1 MRLQDKGVNCTSS
14 SSLCDSNDEDNLHLF
29 FKCPSSC
36 NIWSMCSFHS
46 VVDNIIH
53 QEQVVPHIIFQLLQV
68 LPSEEVSLLSCVL
81 WSIWKQRNNRIQND
95 TIDAQSF
102 VSERARSM
110 LFEWQTVRKEIQKP
124 SQQASHIGTTNWIK
138 PNRGRYKCNIDA
150 TFSNQHNR
158 VGIGMCIRDEMGAF
172 VLAKTEWFNPICEVH
187 IGEALGLL
195 STLNWV
201 HELQLGPVDFELNS
215 KHVVDQF
222 SSPKSDVSEFADII
236 DNCRALFTQFYVN
249 SSVEFVR
256 RQANEAAHTLAREA
270 ALLASFQILVAIP
283 NCIEHILINEMS

>member
-158 VGIGMCIRDEMGAF
+158 VGIGMCIRDDQGDF
-172 VLAKTEWFNPICEVH
+172 VLACIEWYSPILEVDTW
-187 IGEALGLL
+187 EALRVLHEMGYELTTGRYGL
-195 STLNWV
+195 
-201 HELQLGPVDFELNS
+201 
-215 KHVVDQF
+215 
-222 SSPKSDVSEFADII
+222 
-236 DNCRALFTQFYVN
+236 
-249 SSVEFVR
+249 
-256 RQANEAAHTLAREA
+256 
-270 ALLASFQILVAIP
+270 
-283 NCIEHILINEMS
+283 